1 MGRGVNKVILIGN
14 LGKDPEIRYSAS
26 GNPVCNFKLATT
38 DTWKDKHSGQKKER
52 TEWHTI
58 VVFNKLASIVQQYLK
73 RGSRVYIEGRLQTRK
88 WQTQTRQDRE
98 ITEIVASDIQ
108 ILDFRGEK
116 NKNSNVVKKNIED
129 ENLDNFDDEIPF

>member
-1 MGRGVNKVILIGN
+1 MVRGVNKVILLGN

-26 GNPVCNFKLATT
+26 GNPVCNFRIATT
-38 DTWKDKHSGQKKER
+38 DTWKDKQSGQKKER

-73 RGSRVYIEGRLQTRK
+73 KGSRVYIEGRLQIRK
-88 WQTQTRQDRE
+88 WQERY

-108 ILDFRGEK
+108 ILDFK
-116 NKNSNVVKKNIED
+116 VVSKVVKKNIED
-129 ENLDNFDDEIPF
+129 DNFDDEIPF

>member
-1 MGRGVNKVILIGN
+1 MVRGVNKVILIGN

-26 GNPVCNFKLATT
+26 GNTVCNFRIATT
-38 DTWKDKHSGQKKER
+38 DTWNDKQSGQKKDR

-73 RGSRVYIEGRLQTRK
+73 KGSRVYIEGRLQTRK
-88 WQTQTRQDRE
+88 WQAKNGQERY

-108 ILDFRGEK
+108 LLDFKGEK
-116 NKNSNVVKKNIED
+116 TKISKVVKKNIEY
-129 ENLDNFDDEIPF
+129 ENFDDEIPF